1 LNAEATAEYKFG
13 YDRDDFVPVK
23 DREENSTNYAR
34 QMTKPK
40 REYLFSIFEGEIARL
55 ENLPGWNCSAWKV

>member
-1 LNAEATAEYKFG
+1 
-13 YDRDDFVPVK
+13 
-23 DREENSTNYAR
+23 
-34 QMTKPK
+34 MTKPE